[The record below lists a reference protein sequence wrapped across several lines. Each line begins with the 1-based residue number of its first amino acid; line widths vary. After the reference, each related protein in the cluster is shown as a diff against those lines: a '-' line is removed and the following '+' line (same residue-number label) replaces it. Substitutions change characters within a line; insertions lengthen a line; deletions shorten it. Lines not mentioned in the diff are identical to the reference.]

1 MYYFRNNINDFND
14 YWGTEEMIVD
24 VNDVRIDKYLADN
37 TDYSRN
43 LILNLIKN
51 GDILVN
57 GSKIKP
63 SYKVK
68 CGDEITINN
77 VKIDTKDITPWDYP
91 LDIVYED
98 DDIIIVNKPSGMV
111 VHPGN
116 GNKDHTLVNALKS
129 YTDKLSD
136 INGERLGI
144 VHRIDK
150 DTSGLIIVAKTNKAH
165 EILGQYFKE
174 HSIKRE
180 YIALLCG
187 IFPHDTATIDAPIG
201 RDEKN
206 RLRMAV
212 TPNNSKRA
220 VTHLEV
226 LKRYKAGFTL
236 VKARLETGRTHQIRV
251 HTKYIGYPVYND
263 PVYANK
269 SIGDFGQFLHSYSME
284 FIHPITKEKMYF
296 KRDVPKYFQDFLD
309 KLDNEETGEQNTL

>member
-1 MYYFRNNINDFND
+1 
-14 YWGTEEMIVD
+14 MIVD
-24 VNDVRIDKYLADN
+24 INDVRVDKYIADN

-68 CGDEITINN
+68 CGDEITINS
-77 VKIDTKDITPWDYP
+77 VKTDTEDITPWDYP

-111 VHPGN
+111 VHTGN

-136 INGERLGI
+136 INGVERLGI

-187 IFPHDTATIDAPIG
+187 IFPHDTATIEAPIG

-206 RLRMAV
+206 RLRMTV

-309 KLDNEETGEQNTL
+309 KLDSEEEVEEN

>member
-1 MYYFRNNINDFND
+1 
-14 YWGTEEMIVD
+14 MIVD
-24 VNDVRIDKYLADN
+24 INDVRIDKYIADN

-57 GSKIKP
+57 DSKIKP

-68 CGDEITINN
+68 QGDKITINN
-77 VKIDTKDITPWDYP
+77 VKTDTEDITPWDYP
-91 LDIVYED
+91 LDIVFED
-98 DDIIIVNKPSGMV
+98 DDIIIINKPSGMV

-136 INGERLGI
+136 INGVERLGI

-150 DTSGLIIVAKTNKAH
+150 DTSGLIMVAKTNKAH
-165 EILGQYFKE
+165 EILGEYFKE

-206 RLRMAV
+206 RLRMTV
-212 TPNNSKRA
+212 TPNNSKKA
-220 VTHLEV
+220 ITHLEV
-226 LKRYKAGFTL
+226 LKRYKAGYTL

-263 PVYANK
+263 PVYSNK
-269 SIGDFGQFLHSYSME
+269 STDDFGQFLHSYSME

-296 KRDVPKYFQDFLD
+296 KRDVPKYFKDFLN
-309 KLDNEETGEQNTL
+309 KLDNEEKLEQDTL

>member
-1 MYYFRNNINDFND
+1 
-14 YWGTEEMIVD
+14 MIVD

-77 VKIDTKDITPWDYP
+77 VKTDTKDITPWDYP

-206 RLRMAV
+206 RLRMTV

-309 KLDNEETGEQNTL
+309 KLDSEEESGEN

>member
-14 YWGTEEMIVD
+14 YWGAEEMIVD
-24 VNDVRIDKYLADN
+24 VNDARVDKYLADN

-77 VKIDTKDITPWDYP
+77 VKTDTKDITPWDYP

-206 RLRMAV
+206 RLRMTV

-309 KLDNEETGEQNTL
+309 KLDSEEELGED

>member
-1 MYYFRNNINDFND
+1 
-14 YWGTEEMIVD
+14 MIVD
-24 VNDVRIDKYLADN
+24 INDVRIDKYIADN

-57 GSKIKP
+57 DSKIKP

-68 CGDEITINN
+68 QGDKITINN
-77 VKIDTKDITPWDYP
+77 VKTDTEDITPWDYP
-91 LDIVYED
+91 LDIVFED
-98 DDIIIVNKPSGMV
+98 DDIIIINKPSGMV

-136 INGERLGI
+136 INGVERLGI

-150 DTSGLIIVAKTNKAH
+150 DTSGLIMIAKTNKAH
-165 EILGQYFKE
+165 EILGEYFKE

-206 RLRMAV
+206 RLRMTV
-212 TPNNSKRA
+212 TPNNSKKA
-220 VTHLEV
+220 ITHLEV

-284 FIHPITKEKMYF
+284 FIHPISKEKMYF

-309 KLDNEETGEQNTL
+309 KLDSEEELGED

>member
-1 MYYFRNNINDFND
+1 
-14 YWGTEEMIVD
+14 MIVD
-24 VNDVRIDKYLADN
+24 VNDVRVDKYLADN

-57 GSKIKP
+57 DSKIKP

-68 CGDEITINN
+68 QGDKITINN
-77 VKIDTKDITPWDYP
+77 VKTDTEDITPWDYP
-91 LDIVYED
+91 LDIVFED

-206 RLRMAV
+206 RLRMTV

-309 KLDNEETGEQNTL
+309 KLDSEEELGED

>member
-1 MYYFRNNINDFND
+1 
-14 YWGTEEMIVD
+14 MIVE
-24 VNDVRIDKYLADN
+24 VNDIRIDKYVTEHTN
-37 TDYSRN
+37 YSRN
-43 LILNLIKN
+43 LVLNLLKSGN
-51 GDILVN
+51 ILVN
-57 GSKIKP
+57 DKIVKP
-63 SYKVK
+63 SYKVHSK
-68 CGDEITINN
+68 DIITIKDVKSPTDEII
-77 VKIDTKDITPWDYP
+77 PWNYP

-111 VHPGN
+111 VHPGA
-116 GNKDHTLVNALKS
+116 GNKDHTLVNALK
-129 YTDKLSD
+129 YHTDKLSD
-136 INGERLGI
+136 INGIERLGI

-165 EILGQYFKE
+165 EILGEYFKN

-187 IFPHDTATIDAPIG
+187 VLPHDTATIDAPIG

-206 RLRMAV
+206 RLRMTV

-220 VTHLEV
+220 VTHLQV
-226 LKRYKAGFTL
+226 LKRYKDYTL

-263 PVYANK
+263 PVYASK
-269 SIGDFGQFLHSYSME
+269 SEGDFGQFLHSYSME

-296 KRDVPKYFQDFLD
+296 KREVPKYFKDFLD
-309 KLDNEETGEQNTL
+309 KLEKEEL

>member
-1 MYYFRNNINDFND
+1 
-14 YWGTEEMIVD
+14 MIVD
-24 VNDVRIDKYLADN
+24 INDVRIDKYIADN

-57 GSKIKP
+57 DSKIKP

-68 CGDEITINN
+68 QGDKITINN
-77 VKIDTKDITPWDYP
+77 VKTDTEDITPWDYP
-91 LDIVYED
+91 LDIVFED
-98 DDIIIVNKPSGMV
+98 DDIIIINKPSGMV

-136 INGERLGI
+136 INGVERLGI

-150 DTSGLIIVAKTNKAH
+150 DTSGLIMVAKTNKAH
-165 EILGQYFKE
+165 EILGEYFKE

-206 RLRMAV
+206 RLRMTV
-212 TPNNSKRA
+212 THNNSKKA
-220 VTHLEV
+220 ITHLEV
-226 LKRYKAGFTL
+226 LKRYKAGYTL

-263 PVYANK
+263 PVYSNK
-269 SIGDFGQFLHSYSME
+269 STDDFGQFLHSYSME

-296 KRDVPKYFQDFLD
+296 KRDVPKYFKDFLD
-309 KLDNEETGEQNTL
+309 KLDNEEKLEQDTL

>member
-1 MYYFRNNINDFND
+1 
-14 YWGTEEMIVD
+14 MIVD
-24 VNDVRIDKYLADN
+24 INDVRIDKYIADN

-57 GSKIKP
+57 DSKIKP

-68 CGDEITINN
+68 QGDKITINN
-77 VKIDTKDITPWDYP
+77 VKIDTEDITPWDYP
-91 LDIVYED
+91 LDIVFED

-136 INGERLGI
+136 INGVERLGI

-150 DTSGLIIVAKTNKAH
+150 DTSGLIMIAKTNKAH
-165 EILGQYFKE
+165 EILGEYFKE

-206 RLRMAV
+206 RLRMTV
-212 TPNNSKRA
+212 TPNNSKKA
-220 VTHLEV
+220 ITHLEV
-226 LKRYKAGFTL
+226 LKRYKAGYTL

-263 PVYANK
+263 PVYSNK
-269 SIGDFGQFLHSYSME
+269 STGDFGQFLHSYSME

-296 KRDVPKYFQDFLD
+296 KREVPKYFKDFLD
-309 KLDNEETGEQNTL
+309 KLDNEEELEQDTL

>member
-1 MYYFRNNINDFND
+1 
-14 YWGTEEMIVD
+14 MIVD
-24 VNDVRIDKYLADN
+24 INDVRIDKYIADN

-57 GSKIKP
+57 DNKIKP

-68 CGDEITINN
+68 QGDKITINN
-77 VKIDTKDITPWDYP
+77 VKTDTEDITPWDYP
-91 LDIVYED
+91 LDIVFED
-98 DDIIIVNKPSGMV
+98 DDIIIINKPSGMV

-136 INGERLGI
+136 INGVERLGI

-150 DTSGLIIVAKTNKAH
+150 DTSGLIMVAKTNKAH
-165 EILGQYFKE
+165 EILGEYFKE

-187 IFPHDTATIDAPIG
+187 IFPHDAATIDAPIG

-206 RLRMAV
+206 RLRMTV
-212 TPNNSKRA
+212 TPNNSKKA
-220 VTHLEV
+220 ITHLEV
-226 LKRYKAGFTL
+226 LKRYKAGYTL

-263 PVYANK
+263 PVYSNK
-269 SIGDFGQFLHSYSME
+269 STDDFGQFLHSYSME

-296 KRDVPKYFQDFLD
+296 KRDVPKYFKDFLD
-309 KLDNEETGEQNTL
+309 KLDNEEKLEQDTL

>member
-1 MYYFRNNINDFND
+1 
-14 YWGTEEMIVD
+14 MIVEE
-24 VNDVRIDKYLADN
+24 NNVRIDKYITAR
-37 TDYSRN
+37 TEYSRN
-43 LILNLIKN
+43 LVLNLLKQ
-51 GDILVN
+51 GSILVN
-57 GSKIKP
+57 EKKVKP
-63 SYKVK
+63 SYKVRV
-68 CGDEITINN
+68 GDKITIED
-77 VKIDTKDITPWDYP
+77 VKINNEEITPWDYP

-111 VHPGN
+111 VHPGA
-116 GNKDHTLVNALKS
+116 GNREYTLVNALKS
-129 YTDKLSD
+129 HTDKLSD
-136 INGERLGI
+136 INGIERLGI

-165 EILGQYFKE
+165 EILGEYFKN

-187 IFPHDTATIDAPIG
+187 VLPHDTATIDAPIG

-206 RLRMAV
+206 RLRMTV

-220 VTHLEV
+220 VTHLTV
-226 LKRYKAGFTL
+226 LKRYKEYTL

-251 HTKYIGYPVYND
+251 HTRYIGYPVYND

-269 SIGDFGQFLHSYSME
+269 SEGDFGQFLHSYSME

-309 KLDNEETGEQNTL
+309 KLDEEEL

>member
-1 MYYFRNNINDFND
+1 
-14 YWGTEEMIVD
+14 MIVNI
-24 VNDVRIDKYLADN
+24 NDVRIDKYIADN

-57 GSKIKP
+57 DSKIKP

-68 CGDEITINN
+68 QGDKITINN
-77 VKIDTKDITPWDYP
+77 VKTDTEDITPWDYP
-91 LDIVYED
+91 LDIVFED
-98 DDIIIVNKPSGMV
+98 DDIIIINKPSGMV

-136 INGERLGI
+136 INGVERLGI

-150 DTSGLIIVAKTNKAH
+150 DTSGLIMIAKTNKAH
-165 EILGQYFKE
+165 EILGEYFKE

-206 RLRMAV
+206 RLRMTV
-212 TPNNSKRA
+212 TPNNSKKA
-220 VTHLEV
+220 ITHLEV
-226 LKRYKAGFTL
+226 LKRYKAGYTL

-263 PVYANK
+263 PVYSNK
-269 SIGDFGQFLHSYSME
+269 STDDFGQFLHYGIYSSY
-284 FIHPITKEKMYF
+284 Y
-296 KRDVPKYFQDFLD
+296 
-309 KLDNEETGEQNTL
+309 

>member
-1 MYYFRNNINDFND
+1 
-14 YWGTEEMIVD
+14 MIAD
-24 VNDVRIDKYLADN
+24 INDVRIDKYIADN

-57 GSKIKP
+57 DSKIKP

-68 CGDEITINN
+68 QGDKITINN
-77 VKIDTKDITPWDYP
+77 VKTDTEDITPWDYP
-91 LDIVYED
+91 LDIVFED
-98 DDIIIVNKPSGMV
+98 DDIIIINKPSGMV

-136 INGERLGI
+136 INGVERLGI

-150 DTSGLIIVAKTNKAH
+150 DTSGLIMIAKTNKAH
-165 EILGQYFKE
+165 EILGEYFKE

-206 RLRMAV
+206 RLRMTV
-212 TPNNSKRA
+212 TPNNSKKA
-220 VTHLEV
+220 ITHLEV
-226 LKRYKAGFTL
+226 LKRYKAGYTL

-263 PVYANK
+263 PVYSNK
-269 SIGDFGQFLHSYSME
+269 STDDFGQFLHSYSME

-296 KRDVPKYFQDFLD
+296 KRDVPKYFKDFLD
-309 KLDNEETGEQNTL
+309 KLDNEEKLEQDTL

>member
-1 MYYFRNNINDFND
+1 
-14 YWGTEEMIVD
+14 MIVD
-24 VNDVRIDKYLADN
+24 INDVRIDKYIADN

-57 GSKIKP
+57 DSKIKP

-68 CGDEITINN
+68 QGDKITINN
-77 VKIDTKDITPWDYP
+77 VKTDTEDIIPWDYP
-91 LDIVYED
+91 LDIVFED
-98 DDIIIVNKPSGMV
+98 DDIIIINKPSGMV

-136 INGERLGI
+136 INGVERLGI

-150 DTSGLIIVAKTNKAH
+150 DTSGLIMIAKTNKAH
-165 EILGQYFKE
+165 EILGEYFKE

-187 IFPHDTATIDAPIG
+187 VFPHDTATIDAPIG

-206 RLRMAV
+206 RLRMTV
-212 TPNNSKRA
+212 TPNNSKKA
-220 VTHLEV
+220 ITHLEV
-226 LKRYKAGFTL
+226 LKRYKAGYTL

-263 PVYANK
+263 PVYSNK
-269 SIGDFGQFLHSYSME
+269 STGDFGQFLHSYSME

-296 KRDVPKYFQDFLD
+296 KRDVPKYFKDFLD
-309 KLDNEETGEQNTL
+309 KLDNEEELDQDTL

>member
-1 MYYFRNNINDFND
+1 
-14 YWGTEEMIVD
+14 MIVD
-24 VNDVRIDKYLADN
+24 INDVRIDKYIADN

-57 GSKIKP
+57 DSKIKP

-68 CGDEITINN
+68 QGDKITINN
-77 VKIDTKDITPWDYP
+77 VKIDTEDITPWDYP
-91 LDIVYED
+91 LDIVFED
-98 DDIIIVNKPSGMV
+98 DDIIIINKPSGMV

-129 YTDKLSD
+129 YTDKLSN
-136 INGERLGI
+136 INGVERLGI

-150 DTSGLIIVAKTNKAH
+150 DTSGLIMIAKTNKAH
-165 EILGQYFKE
+165 EILGEYFKE

-187 IFPHDTATIDAPIG
+187 VFPHDTATIDAPIG

-206 RLRMAV
+206 RLRMTV
-212 TPNNSKRA
+212 TPNNSKKA
-220 VTHLEV
+220 ITHLEV
-226 LKRYKAGFTL
+226 LKRYKAGYTL

-263 PVYANK
+263 PVYSNK
-269 SIGDFGQFLHSYSME
+269 STGDFGQFLHSYSME

-296 KRDVPKYFQDFLD
+296 KRDVPKYFKDFLD
-309 KLDNEETGEQNTL
+309 KLDNEKELDQDTL

>member
-309 KLDNEETGEQNTL
+309 KLDSEEELGEN

>member
-1 MYYFRNNINDFND
+1 
-14 YWGTEEMIVD
+14 MIVE
-24 VNDVRIDKYLADN
+24 VNDIRIDKYVTEH

-43 LILNLIKN
+43 LVLNLLKSGN
-51 GDILVN
+51 ILVN
-57 GSKIKP
+57 DKIVKP
-63 SYKVK
+63 SYKVHSK
-68 CGDEITINN
+68 DIITIKDVKSPTDEII
-77 VKIDTKDITPWDYP
+77 PWNYP

-111 VHPGN
+111 VHPGA
-116 GNKDHTLVNALKS
+116 GNKDHTLVNALK
-129 YTDKLSD
+129 YHTDKLSD
-136 INGERLGI
+136 INGIERLGI

-165 EILGQYFKE
+165 EILGEYFKN

-187 IFPHDTATIDAPIG
+187 VLPHDTATIDAPIG

-206 RLRMAV
+206 RLRMTV

-220 VTHLEV
+220 ITHLQV
-226 LKRYKAGFTL
+226 LKRYKDYTL

-263 PVYANK
+263 PVYASK
-269 SIGDFGQFLHSYSME
+269 SEGDFGQFLHSYSME
-284 FIHPITKEKMYF
+284 FIHPLTKEKMYF
-296 KRDVPKYFQDFLD
+296 KREVPKYFKDFLD
-309 KLDNEETGEQNTL
+309 KLEKEEL

>member
-1 MYYFRNNINDFND
+1 
-14 YWGTEEMIVD
+14 MIVD

-57 GSKIKP
+57 DKKIKP

-68 CGDEITINN
+68 CGDKITINSI
-77 VKIDTKDITPWDYP
+77 KTDTDDITPWDYP

-116 GNKDHTLVNALKS
+116 GNKDHTLVNALKN
-129 YTDKLSD
+129 YTDRLSD
-136 INGERLGI
+136 INGVERLGI

-150 DTSGLIIVAKTNKAH
+150 DTSGLIMVAKTNKAH
-165 EILGQYFKE
+165 EILGEYFKE

-206 RLRMAV
+206 RLRMTV

-269 SIGDFGQFLHSYSME
+269 SMGDFGQFLHSYSME

-309 KLDNEETGEQNTL
+309 KLNNEETGEQNTL

>member
-1 MYYFRNNINDFND
+1 
-14 YWGTEEMIVD
+14 MIVD
-24 VNDVRIDKYLADN
+24 INDVRIDKYIADN

-57 GSKIKP
+57 DSKIKP

-68 CGDEITINN
+68 QGDKITINN
-77 VKIDTKDITPWDYP
+77 VKTDTEDITPWDYP
-91 LDIVYED
+91 LDIVFED
-98 DDIIIVNKPSGMV
+98 DDIIIINKPSGMV

-136 INGERLGI
+136 INGVERLGI

-150 DTSGLIIVAKTNKAH
+150 DTSGLIMVAKTNKAH
-165 EILGQYFKE
+165 EILGEYFKE

-206 RLRMAV
+206 RLRMTV
-212 TPNNSKRA
+212 TPNNSKKA
-220 VTHLEV
+220 ITHLEV
-226 LKRYKAGFTL
+226 LKRYKSGYTL

-263 PVYANK
+263 PVYSNK
-269 SIGDFGQFLHSYSME
+269 STDDFGQFLHSYSME

-296 KRDVPKYFQDFLD
+296 KRDVPKYFKDFLD
-309 KLDNEETGEQNTL
+309 KLDNEEELEQSTL

>member
-14 YWGTEEMIVD
+14 YWGAEEMIVD
-24 VNDVRIDKYLADN
+24 INDVRVDKYIADN

-68 CGDEITINN
+68 CGDEITINS
-77 VKIDTKDITPWDYP
+77 VKTDTEDITPWDYP

-111 VHPGN
+111 VHAGN

-136 INGERLGI
+136 INGVERLGI

-187 IFPHDTATIDAPIG
+187 IFPHDTATIEAPIG

-206 RLRMAV
+206 RLRMTV

-284 FIHPITKEKMYF
+284 FVHPITKEKMYF

-309 KLDNEETGEQNTL
+309 KLDSEEEVGEN

>member
-1 MYYFRNNINDFND
+1 
-14 YWGTEEMIVD
+14 MIVD
-24 VNDVRIDKYLADN
+24 INDVRIDKYIADN

-57 GSKIKP
+57 DNKIKP

-68 CGDEITINN
+68 QGDKITINN
-77 VKIDTKDITPWDYP
+77 VKTDTEDITPWDYP
-91 LDIVYED
+91 LDIVFED
-98 DDIIIVNKPSGMV
+98 DDIIIINKPSGMV

-136 INGERLGI
+136 INGVERLGI

-150 DTSGLIIVAKTNKAH
+150 DTSGLIMVAKTNKAH
-165 EILGQYFKE
+165 EILGEYFKE

-206 RLRMAV
+206 RLRMTI
-212 TPNNSKRA
+212 TPNNSKKA
-220 VTHLEV
+220 ITHLEV
-226 LKRYKAGFTL
+226 LKRYKAGYTL

-263 PVYANK
+263 PVYSNK
-269 SIGDFGQFLHSYSME
+269 STDDFGQFLHSYSME

-296 KRDVPKYFQDFLD
+296 KRDVPKYFKDFLD
-309 KLDNEETGEQNTL
+309 KLDNEEKLEQDTL

>member
-14 YWGTEEMIVD
+14 FWGAEEMIVD
-24 VNDVRIDKYLADN
+24 VNDVRVDKYLADN

-77 VKIDTKDITPWDYP
+77 VKTDTKDITPWNYP

-206 RLRMAV
+206 RLRMTV

-309 KLDNEETGEQNTL
+309 KLDSEEELGED

>member
-1 MYYFRNNINDFND
+1 
-14 YWGTEEMIVD
+14 MIVE
-24 VNDVRIDKYLADN
+24 VNDVRIDKYVTEH

-43 LILNLIKN
+43 LVLNLIKSGN
-51 GDILVN
+51 ILVN
-57 GSKIKP
+57 DKIVKP
-63 SYKVK
+63 SYKVHTGDK
-68 CGDEITINN
+68 ITIKDVKMATDEIA
-77 VKIDTKDITPWDYP
+77 PWDYP

-111 VHPGN
+111 VHPGA
-116 GNKDHTLVNALKS
+116 GNKDHTLVNALK
-129 YTDKLSD
+129 YHTDKLSD
-136 INGERLGI
+136 INGIERLGI

-165 EILGQYFKE
+165 EVLGEYFKS

-187 IFPHDTATIDAPIG
+187 VLPHDTATIDAPIG

-206 RLRMAV
+206 RLRMTV

-220 VTHLEV
+220 VTHLQV
-226 LKRYKAGFTL
+226 LKRYKEYTL

-263 PVYANK
+263 PVYASK
-269 SIGDFGQFLHSYSME
+269 SEGDFGQFLHSYSME

-309 KLDNEETGEQNTL
+309 KLDNEEL

>member
-1 MYYFRNNINDFND
+1 
-14 YWGTEEMIVD
+14 MIVD
-24 VNDVRIDKYLADN
+24 INDVRIDKYIADN

-57 GSKIKP
+57 DSKIKP

-68 CGDEITINN
+68 QGDKITINN
-77 VKIDTKDITPWDYP
+77 VKTDTEDITPWDYP
-91 LDIVYED
+91 LDIVFED
-98 DDIIIVNKPSGMV
+98 DDIIIINKPSGMV

-129 YTDKLSD
+129 YTDKLSN
-136 INGERLGI
+136 INGVERLGI

-150 DTSGLIIVAKTNKAH
+150 DTSGLIMIAKTNKAH
-165 EILGQYFKE
+165 EILGEYFKE

-206 RLRMAV
+206 RLRMTV
-212 TPNNSKRA
+212 TPNNSKKA
-220 VTHLEV
+220 ITHLEV
-226 LKRYKAGFTL
+226 LKRYKAGYTL

-263 PVYANK
+263 PVYSNK
-269 SIGDFGQFLHSYSME
+269 STGDFGQFLHSYSME

-296 KRDVPKYFQDFLD
+296 KRDVPKYFKDFLD
-309 KLDNEETGEQNTL
+309 KLDNEEELEQDTL

>member
-14 YWGTEEMIVD
+14 FWGAEEMIVD
-24 VNDVRIDKYLADN
+24 VNDVRVDKYLADN

-77 VKIDTKDITPWDYP
+77 VKTDTKDITPWDYP

-206 RLRMAV
+206 RLRMTV

-284 FIHPITKEKMYF
+284 FIHPISKEKMYF

-309 KLDNEETGEQNTL
+309 KLDSEEELGED

>member
-1 MYYFRNNINDFND
+1 
-14 YWGTEEMIVD
+14 MIVD
-24 VNDVRIDKYLADN
+24 INDVRIDKYIADN

-57 GSKIKP
+57 DSKIKP

-68 CGDEITINN
+68 QGDKITINN
-77 VKIDTKDITPWDYP
+77 VKRDTEDITPWDYP
-91 LDIVYED
+91 LDIVFED

-129 YTDKLSD
+129 YTDKLSN
-136 INGERLGI
+136 INGVERLGI

-150 DTSGLIIVAKTNKAH
+150 DTSGLIMIAKTNKAH
-165 EILGQYFKE
+165 EILGEYFKE

-187 IFPHDTATIDAPIG
+187 VFPHDTATIDAPIG

-206 RLRMAV
+206 RLRMTV
-212 TPNNSKRA
+212 TPNNSKKA
-220 VTHLEV
+220 ITHLEV
-226 LKRYKAGFTL
+226 LKRYKAGYTL

-263 PVYANK
+263 PVYSNK
-269 SIGDFGQFLHSYSME
+269 STGDFGQFLHSYSME

-296 KRDVPKYFQDFLD
+296 KRDVPKYFKDFLD
-309 KLDNEETGEQNTL
+309 KLDNEEELDQDTL

>member
-1 MYYFRNNINDFND
+1 
-14 YWGTEEMIVD
+14 MIVD
-24 VNDVRIDKYLADN
+24 INDVRIDKYIADN

-57 GSKIKP
+57 DSKIKP

-68 CGDEITINN
+68 QCDKITINN
-77 VKIDTKDITPWDYP
+77 VKTDTEDITPWDYP
-91 LDIVYED
+91 LDIVFED
-98 DDIIIVNKPSGMV
+98 DDIIIINKPSGMV

-136 INGERLGI
+136 INGVERLGI

-150 DTSGLIIVAKTNKAH
+150 DTSGLIMVAKTNKAH
-165 EILGQYFKE
+165 EILGEYFKE

-206 RLRMAV
+206 RLRMTV
-212 TPNNSKRA
+212 TPNNSKKA
-220 VTHLEV
+220 ITHLEV
-226 LKRYKAGFTL
+226 LKRYKAGYTL

-263 PVYANK
+263 PVYSNK
-269 SIGDFGQFLHSYSME
+269 STDDFGQFLHSYSME

-296 KRDVPKYFQDFLD
+296 KRDVPKYFKDFLD
-309 KLDNEETGEQNTL
+309 KLDNEEKLEQDTL

>member
-1 MYYFRNNINDFND
+1 
-14 YWGTEEMIVD
+14 MIVD
-24 VNDVRIDKYLADN
+24 INDVRIDKYIADN

-57 GSKIKP
+57 DSKIKP

-68 CGDEITINN
+68 QGDKITINN
-77 VKIDTKDITPWDYP
+77 VKTDTEDITPWDYP
-91 LDIVYED
+91 LDIVFED
-98 DDIIIVNKPSGMV
+98 DDIIIINKPSGMV

-136 INGERLGI
+136 INGVERLGI

-150 DTSGLIIVAKTNKAH
+150 DTSGLIMIAKTNKAH
-165 EILGQYFKE
+165 EILGEYFKE

-187 IFPHDTATIDAPIG
+187 VFPHDTATIDAPIG

-206 RLRMAV
+206 RLRMTV
-212 TPNNSKRA
+212 TPNNSKKA
-220 VTHLEV
+220 ITHLEV
-226 LKRYKAGFTL
+226 LKRYKAGYTL

-263 PVYANK
+263 PVYSNK
-269 SIGDFGQFLHSYSME
+269 STGDFGQFLHSYSME

-296 KRDVPKYFQDFLD
+296 KRDVPKYFKDFLD
-309 KLDNEETGEQNTL
+309 KLDNEEELDQDTL